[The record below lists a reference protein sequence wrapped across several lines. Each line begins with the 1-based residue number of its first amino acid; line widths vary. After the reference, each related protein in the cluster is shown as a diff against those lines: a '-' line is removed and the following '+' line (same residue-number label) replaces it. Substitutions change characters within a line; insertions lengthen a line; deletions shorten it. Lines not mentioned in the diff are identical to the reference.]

1 IVDKLEFDAV
11 NEKIMKTPG
20 GGDPASGEQMI
31 QGVTKAS
38 LSTDSFIS
46 AASFQDTPRVLTEA
60 ATLGRVDYLHGFK
73 ENVIMGHLIPAGTGF
88 AKVRNPLLYTR
99 DTNGNMVVITSKES
113 NNTFAPGGAD
123 SVYQDDFLAPDTYS
137 ISDGDDEAMIE
148 NENGA
153 ADADLFD
160 TSIPNPDAGRHSMS
174 DLDLLDSAE

>member
-1 IVDKLEFDAV
+1 
-11 NEKIMKTPG
+11 
-20 GGDPASGEQMI
+20 MI

-88 AKVRNPLLYTR
+88 SKVRNPLLYTR
-99 DTNGNMVVITSKES
+99 DTNGNLAVITSKEG
-113 NNTFAPGGAD
+113 NNTFAPGNAD
-123 SVYQDDFLAPDTYS
+123 NAYQDDFLGPDTIS

-148 NENGA
+148 NDSGS
-153 ADADLFD
+153 ADAELFD
-160 TSIPNPDAGRHSMS
+160 TTIPTGGGRYRSGA
-174 DLDLLDSAE
+174 DLLDDVE